1 MSISENRE
9 EYCLQLINVGKSFGG
24 IRANDSIY
32 LDVKQGE
39 RVAILGPNGA
49 GKTTLFNQISGEYYP
64 TDGKIL
70 MYGKDIT
77 NLPSYKRVAMGLA
90 RTFQI
95 TDLFWEISVL
105 ENVVLALMATNPKKK
120 FSMFHSL
127 TREKE
132 LFREGEQLLESIQLV
147 DKKDVMVKNLS
158 YGDQRLVELALA
170 LAGKPK
176 ILCLDEPN
184 AGLSV
189 AESAIMVNTIKNL
202 SRDITILLIEHDID
216 LVFEVVDR
224 ILVLRDG
231 VPVAT
236 DTKENIRNNEMVQ
249 RIYLGE
255 D

>member
-1 MSISENRE
+1 MSISENKE

-24 IRANDSIY
+24 IRANDSIN

-49 GKTTLFNQISGEYYP
+49 GKTTLFNQISGEYFP

-95 TDLFWEISVL
+95 TDLFWDISVL

-120 FSMFHSL
+120 FAMFHSL
-127 TREKE
+127 SRERD
-132 LFREGEQLLESIQLV
+132 LFKEGEKLLESIQLL

-189 AESAIMVNTIKNL
+189 AESAIMVSTIKNL

-236 DTKENIRNNEMVQ
+236 DTKENIRNNELVQ